1 MPFGSTLLH
10 SLLRSNMQNS
20 LARWETYNPV
30 GLGLEDM
37 FKRLDAFTDSAATNY
52 PPYNIVKVSDEL
64 HQLEIALAGFKRE
77 EIEVAVERNVL
88 TIKTNREAA
97 DGREYTHK
105 GLASRTFARNRQ
117 LSDDTVVENVTYVDG
132 LLKLDIRKEVPE
144 AQKRR
149 LLPIS

>member
-1 MPFGSTLLH
+1 MNNT
-10 SLLRSNMQNS
+10 

-52 PPYNIVKVSDEL
+52 PPYNIIKVSDDL

-88 TIKTNREAA
+88 TVKTNREGT

-105 GLASRTFARNRQ
+105 GLASRTFARNWQ

-132 LLKLDIRKEVPE
+132 LLNIDIRKEVPE
-144 AQKRR
+144 AQKRK
-149 LLPIS
+149 LLPIA

>member
-1 MPFGSTLLH
+1 MNNT
-10 SLLRSNMQNS
+10 

-37 FKRLDAFTDSAATNY
+37 FKRLDVLQDSTATNY
-52 PPYNIVKVSDEL
+52 PPYNIVKIDDVTQ
-64 HQLEIALAGFKRE
+64 QLEIALAGFSRD

-88 TIKTNREAA
+88 TVSTNKAKE

-105 GLASRTFARNRQ
+105 GLARRTFARNWQ
-117 LSDDTVVENVTYVDG
+117 LSDDALVENVTYKDG
-132 LLKLDIRKEVPE
+132 LLTLDIRKEVPE
-144 AQKRR
+144 SQKRK